1 MTGVDIMAVKK
12 ALGTIQQI
20 TDLREIW
27 GHEATDFTPWLAD
40 NIDLLNEATG
50 LNLEV
55 LETEAQV
62 GSFSVDI
69 LAQDANSEQKA
80 IIENQLEDTNHDHL
94 GKLLTYAAG
103 KDANLMTV
111 KIQDFTGEKGWFML
125 WHLSVAASGK
135 GCKSIPIFINQSGI
149 LRPLAGKR
157 IWSALLDK
165 TRTIFVSEGAPA
177 DEDTINMLT
186 EAAQDYA
193 YDTFSEMAT
202 EYERQIEENH
212 RKYGYALRLR
222 IEAAEHIG
230 IENIKQH
237 TRHTVTVH
245 WKIRR
250 VSALWLI
257 PKKSQSRTTSSPP
270 DAM

>member
-1 MTGVDIMAVKK
+1 MKIEQRIGRVDRI
-12 ALGTIQQI
+12 GQQRDVEVYNFI
-20 TDLREIW
+20 
-27 GHEATDFTPWLAD
+27 LAD
-40 NIDLLNEATG
+40 TVETRVKDP
-50 LNLEV
+50 V
-55 LETEAQV
+55 LPLDTYSINDERIIKHLRKE
-62 GSFSVDI
+62 
-69 LAQDANSEQKA
+69 LHQDA
-80 IIENQLEDTNHDHL
+80 H
-94 GKLLTYAAG
+94 
-103 KDANLMTV
+103 ANLMSV

-135 GCKSIPIFINQSGI
+135 GGKSIPIFINENGI

-165 TRTIFVSEGAPA
+165 TRTIIVSEGAPA

-237 TRHTVTVH
+237 
-245 WKIRR
+245 KLK
-250 VSALWLI
+250 ALAQEKEEMEARYQLDNI
-257 PKKSQSRTTSSPP
+257 DTFYTFIVLNNNPGYLQEHFCYI
-270 DAM
+270 